1 MKFSFCA
8 VATATVFCLFTGP
21 LAHSQV
27 KHPFLGG
34 RWELD
39 TKNSE
44 LGNMPKLEK
53 YVEIIEHDEPRIVIA
68 TEEKPPGKPEQH
80 ISVQYSTDQREVS
93 TIIGKDSFKSKSKWV
108 GEKLI
113 TLITPPSGQQ
123 MIEERYLSKDK
134 KYQAVDLYFG
144 SAGGGKK
151 PDQQR
156 IMVYRGPK

>member
-1 MKFSFCA
+1 MKFYFFPA
-8 VATATVFCLFTGP
+8 AALAVFCVCMGTP
-21 LAHSQV
+21 AHSQV

-44 LGNMPKLEK
+44 TGNMPKLEK

-93 TIIGKDSFKSKSKWV
+93 TVIGKDTFKSKSKWV

-113 TLITPPSGQQ
+113 TLITPPNGQQ

-134 KYQAVDLYFG
+134 KFQAVDLYFG
-144 SAGGGKK
+144 NAGGGKK